1 MFAEYLRDY
10 ISKKKLSNKKAAEL
24 CGIDRAQLKRYL
36 DGIRLPQEE
45 TIVSKI
51 AEGLMMSEDETYQLH
66 IKYRRSKM
74 GETQYKAY
82 RMLQCMY
89 DRTEELQQV
98 SVEIDKIK
106 EQARKLKPADTIYLT
121 GHEAIWQWSYYLCE
135 SVSHIYVEVG
145 LECKEILL
153 ILRELLAKNQDCMVT
168 FCIVVDSFLKENELE
183 TIRTFREVYA
193 FLQMG
198 NPCKIYHRYR
208 SGRFKNEELLT
219 NHYILTE
226 RGMLKFSECKE
237 ESEPVGL
244 YVSNTEMLSYYEKN
258 FNKTVA
264 CSQLYAQAERI
275 SESKILQK
283 VEAERTVCTHILRNA
298 QTGICIDVIEK
309 QTRAMIQI
317 TRPGIWEHRIEVME
331 NNVVEMIHNFV
342 RDEEE
347 IKLIV

>member
-24 CGIDRAQLKRYL
+24 CEIDRAQLKRYL

-51 AEGLMMSEDETYQLH
+51 AEGLIMSEEETHQLH
-66 IKYRRSKM
+66 IEYRRSKM
-74 GETQYKAY
+74 GETQYEAY
-82 RMLQCMY
+82 KMLQCMY
-89 DRTEELQQV
+89 DRTEELQAHIG
-98 SVEIDKIK
+98 IDQIE

-121 GHEAIWQWSYYLCE
+121 GREKIWHWLYYLCE

-145 LECKEILL
+145 VECKEILA
-153 ILRELLAKNQDCMVT
+153 ILREMLAKNQDCAVT

-183 TIRTFREVYA
+183 TIRTFKEVYA

-198 NPCKIYHRYR
+198 NPCKIYHRYQ
-208 SGRFKNEELLT
+208 SGQFKNEELLT

-226 RGMLKFSECKE
+226 RGMLKFSECE
-237 ESEPVGL
+237 EEPESVGL
-244 YVSNTEMLSYYEKN
+244 YVSHAEMLSYYEKN

-275 SESKILQK
+275 SESKMLQK
-283 VEAERTVCTHILRNA
+283 VEAERTACTHILRNA
-298 QTGICIDVIEK
+298 RTGICIDVIEK
-309 QTRAMIQI
+309 QIGAMIQI

-331 NNVVEMIHNFV
+331 DNVVEMIRNFV